1 LKVCSKKEIDLC
13 IQSENRILFQNKW
26 LHHFLHCSNAG
37 IPEKEDVGMKIKV
50 KSEKI
55 IKAVKKLYGVEI
67 EVEST
72 EDATEAIRLILTNIS
87 DGGLEAYKQ
96 LDDIKVT
103 SFKHYETSA
112 VDYHLTFLL
121 EFVFEKEVALETR
134 VAVIKDFQDFFG
146 RL

>member
-1 LKVCSKKEIDLC
+1 
-13 IQSENRILFQNKW
+13 
-26 LHHFLHCSNAG
+26 
-37 IPEKEDVGMKIKV
+37 MKIKV

-55 IKAVKKLYGVEI
+55 VKAVKKMYGVEI

-72 EDATEAIRLILTNIS
+72 EDATEAIRLILTNMS

-134 VAVIKDFQDFFG
+134 VAVIKDFQGFFAK
-146 RL
+146 L